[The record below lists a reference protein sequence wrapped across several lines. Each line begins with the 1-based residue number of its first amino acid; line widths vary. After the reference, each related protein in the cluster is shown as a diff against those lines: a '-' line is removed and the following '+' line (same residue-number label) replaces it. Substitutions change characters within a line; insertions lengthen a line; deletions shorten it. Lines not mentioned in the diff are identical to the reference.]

1 MKPAN
6 ALFLVLLTTSSIA
19 NAGMKVSTYLQEKN
33 SDEIKIYITGVANG
47 FAFSNTE
54 LESHKKKAIFCP
66 PSNLLIKVETYMQML
81 DEKITTLPKD
91 KVGNLQIEPMLL
103 DKLIEVYPCRK

>member
-1 MKPAN
+1 MKVVN
-6 ALFLVLLTTSSIA
+6 AIFFLLMTASTYA
-19 NAGMKVSTYLQEKN
+19 NAGMKVSTYQQERN
-33 SDEIKIYITGVANG
+33 TDEIKIYISGLANG

-54 LESHKKKAIFCP
+54 LNSLKKKAIFCQ

-81 DEKITTLPKD
+81 DEKISSFPKD

-103 DKLIEVYPCRK
+103 AKLIDVYPCK